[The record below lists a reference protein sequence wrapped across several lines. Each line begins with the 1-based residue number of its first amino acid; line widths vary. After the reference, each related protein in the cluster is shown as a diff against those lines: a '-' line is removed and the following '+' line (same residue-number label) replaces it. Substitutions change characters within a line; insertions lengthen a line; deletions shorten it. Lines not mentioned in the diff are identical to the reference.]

1 MDLSSLVS
9 VFTWTPEL
17 DRLYRRLI
25 PGTGRTVVEV
35 AETLRI
41 APDDLR
47 EQMAT
52 LVDRGLVEVDEADV
66 LTVAEPGAA
75 VTHMISA
82 QGALMSAMSDQ
93 LRLITST
100 LPALLDAGPYAARH
114 ESDRVAGEVVDGTDP
129 ASLLTEW
136 VRTSTGSISIL
147 RPGRAEIPGESALMQ
162 AVDEAIAQGRVV
174 RSVHETS
181 VLSEVPGMLEER
193 VALGEQVRVVPH
205 LLTRMAIV
213 GDWRV
218 LVPEPLGVGSAR
230 RVVLRQPAVVQ
241 LCQAWFDL
249 LWERGTPVLDPRAAQ
264 DRRQRRTVLL
274 AQLANGVKDEQ
285 IARNLDVSLRT
296 VRRAV
301 ADLLD
306 ELGVETRFQAGV
318 EAARRGWL

>member
-1 MDLSSLVS
+1 MDLSSLTS

-17 DRLYRRLI
+17 DRLYRKLI
-25 PGTGRTVVEV
+25 PGTGRTAGDV
-35 AETLRI
+35 AEALRM

-47 EQMAT
+47 EQMT
-52 LVDRGLVEVDEADV
+52 PLVDRGLVEVDEGGV
-66 LTVAEPGAA
+66 LTVTEPGAA
-75 VTHMISA
+75 VTHMMSA
-82 QGALMSAMSDQ
+82 QSAVMSAMSDQ
-93 LRLITST
+93 LRQITST
-100 LPALLDAGPYAARH
+100 LPALLDAGPYSARH
-114 ESDRVAGEVVDGTDP
+114 ETDRVAGEVIDGTNP
-129 ASLLTEW
+129 AQVLTDW
-136 VRTSTGSISIL
+136 VTTSTGSISIL
-147 RPGRAEIPGESALMQ
+147 RPGRAEIPGESGLMQ
-162 AVDEAIAQGRVV
+162 AVDEALAKGRVV

-193 VALGEQVRVVPH
+193 VARGEQVRVVPH
-205 LLTRMAIV
+205 VLTRMAIV
-213 GDWRV
+213 GDWRA
-218 LVPEPLGVGSAR
+218 LVPEPLGMGSAR

-249 LWERGTPVLDPRAAQ
+249 LWERATPVLDPRAAQ
-264 DRRQRRTVLL
+264 DRRQRRSVLL

-301 ADLLD
+301 ADLLA